1 MRPNE
6 NSEPASFKKIID
18 GKEVIIQ
25 PADGVEMT
33 SMLSIF
39 IGAFKELD
47 AKIDKLEEENS
58 SLKSQIEKLSDNKLT
73 YGRREE

>member
-1 MRPNE
+1 
-6 NSEPASFKKIID
+6 
-18 GKEVIIQ
+18 
-25 PADGVEMT
+25 
-33 SMLSIF
+33 MLSIF